1 MCLSQVKPSWVRTL
15 GPGGRFSFAKSPGQ
29 KSIRRPLSE
38 EPADTRQGEE
48 NLPASKSTADAI
60 PELPETHREEP
71 EEENA
76 ERRPARLSDHSFQFA
91 KNPGTETKYIMD
103 EDWGMRIRQVIVGV
117 SGGITRKTQTQKVGQ
132 TE

>member
-1 MCLSQVKPSWVRTL
+1 MAKVKPSWVRTL

-48 NLPASKSTADAI
+48 NLTASESTADAI

-76 ERRPARLSDHSFQFA
+76 EETCKVERPQFSIC
-91 KNPGTETKYIMD
+91 KDIG
-103 EDWGMRIRQVIVGV
+103 GMRIRQVIIGV
-117 SGGITRKTQTQKVGQ
+117 SGGITRKTQTQRAGQ